1 MPTLLSLVMA
11 VNSRQATDGLRPLEA
26 PATLTDSTADALRER
41 ILAGGFAP
49 AERLVEV
56 EIARQLGISRGP
68 VREALARLREEGLV
82 RDVARRGWFVEELTP
97 DDLRELY
104 ELRSALEARAARLII
119 QRGDDAALDTL
130 AGLVDELRDAAAR
143 GDREAFAQLDLDF
156 HESIAR
162 LSGNRRLHRA
172 FVQQAGVL
180 RTLLRLEMATI
191 YETLDGIL
199 AEHEW
204 LLGELR
210 SGSVERAE
218 AACEV
223 HLGQAL
229 ERVTS
234 MRRSME

>member
-1 MPTLLSLVMA
+1 MA
-11 VNSRQATDGLRPLEA
+11 VNSRRSPTPLQPLDA
-26 PATLTDSTADALRER
+26 PATLTESTADVLRER

-49 AERLVEV
+49 AERLVEMD
-56 EIARQLGISRGP
+56 IARQLGVSRGP

-97 DDLRELY
+97 DDLQEIY
-104 ELRSALEARAARLII
+104 VLRAALESRAARLII
-119 QRGDDAALDTL
+119 ERGDTAALDTL
-130 AGLVDELRDAAAR
+130 ASIVARMRQAAGR
-143 GDREAFAQLDLDF
+143 GDREGFAQLDLDL
-156 HESIAR
+156 HEQIVR

-180 RTLLRLEMATI
+180 RTLLRLEMATL

>member
-1 MPTLLSLVMA
+1 MA
-11 VNSRQATDGLRPLEA
+11 VNSQHSSTPLQPLSA
-26 PATLTDSTADALRER
+26 PATLTESTADVLRER

-49 AERLVEV
+49 AERLVEMD
-56 EIARQLGISRGP
+56 IARQLGVSRGP

-97 DDLRELY
+97 DDLQEIY
-104 ELRSALEARAARLII
+104 VLRAALESRAARLII
-119 QRGDDAALDTL
+119 ERGDTAALDTL
-130 AGLVDELRDAAAR
+130 ASIVAELREAAGR
-143 GDREAFAQLDLDF
+143 GDREAFAQLDLDL
-156 HESIAR
+156 HEQIVR